1 MLSQL
6 LPFLKSSDIFE
17 PLQSGFS
24 AHHSTESALL
34 KVFNDLLSI
43 VDSGNN
49 AVLILLDLTDAFD
62 TVDHD
67 ILIARLEH
75 WAGVKGTALQWFRSY
90 LTDRTFS
97 VTVDSFSSSV
107 APVSSGVPQG
117 SIMGPILFNLYM
129 LPLGDIIRKCCGA
142 QNCI

>member
-24 AHHSTESALL
+24 THHSTESALL
-34 KVFNDLLSI
+34 KVFNDLSSI

-49 AVLILLDLTDAFD
+49 AVVILLAITAAFD

-67 ILIARLEH
+67 VFIARLEQ
-75 WAGVKGTALQWFRSY
+75 WAGVKGTSLQWFRSY
-90 LTDRTFS
+90 LTNRAFS
-97 VTVDSFSSSV
+97 VT
-107 APVSSGVPQG
+107 
-117 SIMGPILFNLYM
+117 IYCLFLKLLM
-129 LPLGDIIRKCCGA
+129 DRPLRISQTSYNYTHPFGH
-142 QNCI
+142 

>member
-1 MLSQL
+1 M
-6 LPFLKSSDIFE
+6 
-17 PLQSGFS
+17 
-24 AHHSTESALL
+24 

-49 AVLILLDLTDAFD
+49 AVLILLDLTAAFD

-90 LTDRTFS
+90 H
-97 VTVDSFSSSV
+97 
-107 APVSSGVPQG
+107 
-117 SIMGPILFNLYM
+117 
-129 LPLGDIIRKCCGA
+129 
-142 QNCI
+142 

>member
-49 AVLILLDLTDAFD
+49 AVLILLDLTAAFD

-67 ILIARLEH
+67 VFIARLEH
-75 WAGVKGTALQWFRSY
+75 WAGVKGTSLQWFRSY
-90 LTDRTFS
+90 LTNRAFS
-97 VTVDSFSSSV
+97 VT
-107 APVSSGVPQG
+107 
-117 SIMGPILFNLYM
+117 IYCLFLKLLM
-129 LPLGDIIRKCCGA
+129 DRPLRISQTSYNYTHPFGH
-142 QNCI
+142 